1 MENVFARPATL
12 SLASCNAA
20 LKTGQRAARRG
31 SLVWLLAVVALSMT
45 PEPFEMRWAAGL
57 FLLAPLV
64 LMPLTL
70 PLIAAPMPSKTVS
83 QLWALLWRMQFP
95 AATLAAISF
104 TLPTGTWA
112 GLLAVPWLLTT
123 ALIALMGLLDFYTS
137 QGRSLERLCSQVA
150 MLYLPIGGVA
160 TVMSRSELTIF
171 GFSDIIILATAVHF
185 HYAGFILLIL
195 AGKVIRHRPHGIVRF
210 ATAVALFGIPA
221 LATGITLS
229 RFNHR
234 YPEWLAAVGLS
245 VVAMIIAWGQ
255 CRVAVQK
262 FSGVRRS
269 LLLISGLSLIA
280 GMCMSILFAVGVFR
294 GVHLLGIDIPWMLR
308 YHAVINA
315 FGFALCGVC
324 GWHFVEQ
331 QTMTDSGPN

>member
-1 MENVFARPATL
+1 M
-12 SLASCNAA
+12 
-20 LKTGQRAARRG
+20 
-31 SLVWLLAVVALSMT
+31 LAVVALSMT

-64 LMPLTL
+64 LMPLAL
-70 PLIAAPMPSKTVS
+70 PLTTVTMSSKLIS
-83 QLWALLWRMQFP
+83 PLWITLWRIQFP
-95 AATLAAISF
+95 AATLVAISF

-112 GLLAVPWLLTT
+112 GLMAVPWLLTT
-123 ALIALMGLLDFYTS
+123 GLIALIGLLDFDAD
-137 QGRSLERLCSQVA
+137 QNRSLERLCSQVA

-160 TVMSRSELTIF
+160 TVMTRSELTVF

-195 AGKVIRHRPHGIVRF
+195 AGQVIRHRPGKIVRV
-210 ATAVALFGIPA
+210 ATALALFGIPA

-229 RFNHR
+229 RFNYL

-255 CRVAVQK
+255 CRVAVRK
-262 FSGVRRS
+262 FCGVRRS

-280 GMCMSILFAVGVFR
+280 GMCMSILFAAGVFR

-331 QTMTDSGPN
+331 QTMTEHRPN

>member
-1 MENVFARPATL
+1 MENVFARPTIA
-12 SLASCNAA
+12 SLPSCNAA
-20 LKTGQRAARRG
+20 CKTGQRAARRG
-31 SLVWLLAVVALSMT
+31 SLVWLIAIVALSMT
-45 PEPFEMRWAAGL
+45 PDPFEMRWAAGL

-70 PLIAAPMPSKTVS
+70 PLTAAPMPSKSVS
-83 QLWALLWRMQFP
+83 QLWALLWRIQFP

-112 GLLAVPWLLTT
+112 GILATPWLLTT
-123 ALIALMGLLDFYTS
+123 GLIALIGLLDFYTG

-160 TVMSRSELTIF
+160 TVMARSELTVF

-195 AGKVIRHRPHGIVRF
+195 AGKVIRHHRGNIVRF
-210 ATAVALFGIPA
+210 ATALALFGIPA

-229 RFNHR
+229 RFNYR
-234 YPEWLAAVGLS
+234 YPEWLAAGGLS
-245 VVAMIIAWGQ
+245 TVAMIIAWGQ
-255 CRVAVQK
+255 CRVAVRN

-280 GMCMSILFAVGVFR
+280 GMCMSILFAAGVFR

-315 FGFALCGVC
+315 FGFALSGVC

-331 QTMTDSGPN
+331 QTMTEPGPN

>member
-1 MENVFARPATL
+1 MENIFARPTTL
-12 SLASCNAA
+12 SLPSCNAA
-20 LKTGQRAARRG
+20 CKTGKRAARRG
-31 SLVWLLAVVALSMT
+31 SLAWLLAIVALLIT

-70 PLIAAPMPSKTVS
+70 PLIAAPMPPKSVS
-83 QLWALLWRMQFP
+83 QQWALLWRIQFP

-104 TLPTGTWA
+104 TLPSGTWA
-112 GLLAVPWLLTT
+112 GVLATPWLLTT
-123 ALIALMGLLDFYTS
+123 GLIALIGLLDFFAD
-137 QGRSLERLCSQVA
+137 QNRSLERLCSQVA

-160 TVMSRSELTIF
+160 TVMSRSELTVF

-195 AGKVIRHRPHGIVRF
+195 AGQVLRHRPGNIVCF
-210 ATAVALFGIPA
+210 ATALALFGIPA

-229 RFNHR
+229 RFNYR

-280 GMCMSILFAVGVFR
+280 GMCMSILFAAGVFR
-294 GVHLLGIDIPWMLR
+294 GVHLLGVDIPWMLR

-315 FGFALCGVC
+315 FGFALCGVG
-324 GWHFVEQ
+324 GWQLVEQ
-331 QTMTDSGPN
+331 QSMTEHGPN